1 MVLYKFLEC
10 FQTASRVLDSRS
22 QLLIVPGEEPPILGD
37 GRTAPA

>member
-10 FQTASRVLDSRS
+10 FQTPSRVLGSRS
-22 QLLIVPGEEPPILGD
+22 QLLIVPGEESPILGD